1 MRLLS
6 LTAALSLILVSAC
19 ATPPGSSASGGVA
32 PAEQTRL
39 VYFGTHG
46 DNAGQGIFAGRFDE
60 RTGTLTSLG
69 EVAQVFRPTWLTAD
83 PKRPILFAVSEAGN
97 DGKSDGQVLSF
108 AIDSIRGGL
117 TRLSE
122 QGSGGGGPTHLD
134 FDAAS
139 GSLFVANFGSG
150 VASVL
155 PVDGGGRIGAVAG
168 RGQDQGSGPTRRQ
181 SGPHAHGV
189 TLDPSGRFLLV
200 PDLGADRTF
209 VYRFDRGARA
219 LVPAARPFAQV
230 PPGTGPRHIVFGAQ
244 GRFAYLT
251 TELTA
256 QVIVYRWD
264 ASSGGLDPV
273 QTLDLMPP
281 GFTGQRSAAEIAVSP
296 DFRYLYVSSREG
308 ENAIYVFAI
317 DRTKGTL
324 TQVQRFE
331 TGARPW
337 SFSLSRGGRWMLVA
351 EEGDS
356 HVAVLA
362 RAIGD
367 GTLSAT
373 GNGMNVYQPVNV
385 TFVH

>member
-1 MRLLS
+1 MRLPYV
-6 LTAALSLILVSAC
+6 TAALGLALVSGC
-19 ATPPGSSASGGVA
+19 AAPGPSASRGGVSA
-32 PAEQTRL
+32 DQTQL

-46 DNAGQGIFAGRFDE
+46 QTAGQGIFGGRFDE

-69 EVAQVFRPTWLTAD
+69 EVAQVFRPTWLAAD
-83 PKRPILFAVSEAGN
+83 PKRSILYAVSEAGN
-97 DGKSDGQVLSF
+97 DGKIDGKVLSF
-108 AIDSIRGGL
+108 AIDPVRGGL

-155 PVDGGGRIGAVAG
+155 PVDGSGRIGPVAG
-168 RGQDQGSGPTRRQ
+168 RGQDDGSGPTRRQ
-181 SGPHAHGV
+181 AGPHAHGV

-209 VYRFDRGARA
+209 VYRFERGART
-219 LVPAARPFAQV
+219 LTPAARPFAQV
-230 PPGTGPRHIVFGAQ
+230 PPGTGPRHIVFGAN

-256 QVIVYRWD
+256 QVIVYRWT

-273 QTLDLMPP
+273 QRLDLMPA
-281 GFTGQRSAAEIAVSP
+281 GFTGQRSAAEIAVSS
-296 DFRYLYVSSREG
+296 DGRYLYVSSREG
-308 ENAIYVFAI
+308 ENAIYVYAV
-317 DRTKGTL
+317 DQAKGTL

-337 SFSLSRGGRWMLVA
+337 SFSLSPGGRWMLVA

-356 HVAVLA
+356 HVAVLS
-362 RAIGD
+362 RAVRE

-373 GNGMNVYQPVNV
+373 GKGMAAFQPVNV
-385 TFVH
+385 TFVR